1 MSDSKVFCTFADVE
15 RCANTNGLSIPA
27 RPTDSAIDTL
37 LYIMKLTGQIVGS
50 GKLGNVIVS
59 KVAGES
65 IARQYNPNVSNP
77 STIGQV
83 AQRAKLK
90 LASQLSAAL
99 EPAIVIPK
107 KGLVSARNQFVKKA
121 MPQIVFSGNTA
132 QVTYENLQLT
142 DGNTGLPAISAA
154 RGAQKITMKLASGAP
169 ANIDRVVWNVFGKSA
184 EGKLSLVGSIIA
196 SDAGQDRTFDA
207 ETPVIGDDVVIYAY
221 GMSDTDASA
230 SARYANYN
238 CETGVDIA
246 KLVASRSLST
256 SDFKFTETRGATLFT
271 GETQTSDAPAG
282 TRYVYITAGSGGSV
296 SGTGF
301 SNGRKA
307 VQAGEAVE
315 VNATPASGYTF
326 DGWYLQN
333 GGQQTLVSQTAL
345 YSFTMGNNPVDLI
358 AVFQGTGGNGGGGF
372 ESEGD

>member
-1 MSDSKVFCTFADVE
+1 
-15 RCANTNGLSIPA
+15 
-27 RPTDSAIDTL
+27 
-37 LYIMKLTGQIVGS
+37 MKLTGQIIGS
-50 GKLGNVIVS
+50 GKVGNIVVA

-77 STIGQV
+77 STPAQV

-107 KGLVSARNQFVKKA
+107 KGLVSARNQFIKKA
-121 MPQIVFSGNTA
+121 MPQIVFSGDTA

-154 RGAQKITMKLASGAP
+154 RASQKITLKLASAAP

-196 SDAGQDRTFDA
+196 SNAGQERTFDA
-207 ETPVIGDDVVIYAY
+207 ETPMIDDDVVIYAY
-221 GMSDTDASA
+221 GMSDTDAA
-230 SARYANYN
+230 ATARYANYN

-246 KLVASRSLST
+246 KLVASRSLSST
-256 SDFKFTETRGATLFT
+256 DYKFTETRGTTLFT
-271 GETQTSDAPAG
+271 GESQTSDAPAG
-282 TRYVYITAGSGGSV
+282 SRYVYITAGAGGSV

-301 SNGRKA
+301 TNGRKA
-307 VQAGEAVE
+307 VQAGETVE
-315 VNATPASGYTF
+315 VVATPSSGYTF
-326 DGWYLQN
+326 DGWYQQN
-333 GGQQTLVSQTAL
+333 GGQQTLVSQSAIYT
-345 YSFTMGNNPVDLI
+345 FTMGNNPVDLI
-358 AVFQGTGGNGGGGF
+358 AVFEGSGSAGF
-372 ESEGD
+372 DTEGD

>member
-15 RCANTNGLSIPA
+15 RCANTYGLSRPA

-77 STIGQV
+77 STTGQV

-121 MPQIVFSGNTA
+121 MPQIVVSGNVA
-132 QVTYENLQLT
+132 QVSYENLQLT
-142 DGNTGLPAISAA
+142 DGNTGLPAIKVTESS
-154 RGAQKITMKLASGAP
+154 GTMAIKLNAP
-169 ANIDRVVWNVFGKSA
+169 AAANINRVVYNVFAKST
-184 EGKLSLVGSIIA
+184 EGQLSLVGSIIQNTPGEGR
-196 SDAGQDRTFDA
+196 SFDA
-207 ETPVIGDDVVIYAY
+207 SMEAIDGDTIVYAY
-221 GMSDTDASA
+221 GMIDADASA
-230 SARYANYN
+230 TARYANYQ
-238 CETGVDIA
+238 CETGADIA
-246 KLVASRSLST
+246 KLIATRSLSA
-256 SDFKFTETRGATLFT
+256 SDYKFTQTRGVTLFD
-271 GETQTSDAPAG
+271 GDTQTTEAPSG
-282 TRYVYITAGSGGSV
+282 SKMVYITAGAGGSV

-301 SNGRKA
+301 ANGRKA
-307 VQAGEAVE
+307 VQIGESVT
-315 VNATPASGYTF
+315 VTATPSSGYTF
-326 DGWYLQN
+326 DCWMIQTA
-333 GGQQTLVSQTAL
+333 GQQEMVSQSASYT
-345 YSFTMGNNPVDLI
+345 FTMPNNNVDLV
-358 AVFQGTGGNGGGGF
+358 AVFQGTGGNGGAGF
-372 ESEGD
+372 DTEGD

>member
-1 MSDSKVFCTFADVE
+1 
-15 RCANTNGLSIPA
+15 
-27 RPTDSAIDTL
+27 
-37 LYIMKLTGQIVGS
+37 MKLTGQIVGS
-50 GKLGNVIVS
+50 GKVGNIVVA

-77 STIGQV
+77 NTNAQV
-83 AQRAKLK
+83 AQRAKMK

-99 EPAIVIPK
+99 APAIVIPK
-107 KGLVSARNQFVKKA
+107 KGLISARNQFIKKA
-121 MPQIVFSGNTA
+121 MPQIVFSGDTA

-142 DGNTGLPAISAA
+142 DGNTGLPAISASRA
-154 RGAQKITMKLASGAP
+154 SQKITMKLASAAP
-169 ANIDRVVWNVFGKSA
+169 ANVDRVVWNVFEKSA

-196 SDAGQDRTFDA
+196 SDAGQERTFDA
-207 ETPVIGDDVVIYAY
+207 EVPSINDDVVIYAY
-221 GMSDTDASA
+221 GMSDNDAAA

-238 CETGVDIA
+238 CETGIDIA

-256 SDFKFTETRGATLFT
+256 SDFKFTETRGTTLFT
-271 GETQTSDAPAG
+271 GESQTSDAPAG
-282 TRYVYITAGSGGSV
+282 TRFVYITAGAGGSV

-307 VQAGEAVE
+307 VQAGESVT
-315 VNATPASGYTF
+315 VTATPASGHTF

-333 GGQQTLVSQTAL
+333 GGQQELASQSAT
-345 YSFTMGNNPVDLI
+345 YTFTMGNNPVDLV
-358 AVFQGTGGNGGGGF
+358 AVFQGTGGGGGF